1 MPELQVIE
9 GTGENHMQPRMKSPA
24 TIIPEAMEPF
34 QALNSIIAKS
44 GLPEKLVVLVHLRA
58 SQINGCSACVFGG
71 HRQAKRL
78 GETEDRISTVAA
90 WREAPFYTDAERA
103 ALDLTEAVTRLSDR
117 SNPVSDELWEQV
129 SKHFQ
134 EPQLAALLL
143 SICLTNVYNRMNVST
158 RQIAGQW

>member
-1 MPELQVIE
+1 MPELQIPE

-44 GLPEKLVVLVHLRA
+44 GLPQKLLALVHLRA

-71 HRQAKRL
+71 YQQAKRL
-78 GETEDRISTVAA
+78 GETENRISTVAA

-129 SKHFQ
+129 SKHFK
-134 EPQLAALLL
+134 ERQLSALLL
-143 SICLTNVYNRMNVST
+143 SICLTNVYNRINVST
-158 RQIAGQW
+158 RQIAGQC